1 MTENLLVTSIPILLQ
16 GLLVTVLLSI
26 AAIIGG
32 TLLGL
37 IAAIVR
43 AFGPAGTANI
53 ARLYTELFRGTPVLI
68 TLMFIYFGVSY
79 FGYAI
84 DVFAAGVVGLSVYQ
98 GAYISEIFRSGIE
111 SVHKGQWEVSQILGL
126 SKTQAFVSVILP
138 QTGRIVLP
146 PLIGQY
152 LSLIKDTSIV
162 SMIGM
167 SELMHQGQAIV
178 DRIGQ
183 PVGVYGLV
191 ALIYFIVCF
200 PLSRWVRRHDR
211 RRSVLS

>member
-1 MTENLLVTSIPILLQ
+1 MTGNLFMTSIPILLQ
-16 GLLVTVLLSI
+16 GLLVTVLLSV
-26 AAIIGG
+26 AAIAGG

-43 AFGPAGTANI
+43 AFGPAGTSNI

>member
-1 MTENLLVTSIPILLQ
+1 MTSDLLMTSLPILLQ
-16 GLLVTVLLSI
+16 GLLTTLILSV
-26 AAIIGG
+26 AAIVGG
-32 TLLGL
+32 TLVGL
-37 IAAIVR
+37 LAAVLR
-43 AFGPAGTANI
+43 TFGPWGTPRF

-84 DVFAAGVVGLSVYQ
+84 DVFAAGAIGLSVYQ
-98 GAYISEIFRSGIE
+98 GAYIAEIFRSGIE
-111 SVHKGQWEVSQILGL
+111 SVQRGQWEVSQILGL
-126 SKTQAFVSVILP
+126 SKTQAFFSVILP
-138 QTGRIVLP
+138 QTGKIVLP

-178 DRIGQ
+178 DRIGK
-183 PVGVYGLV
+183 PVEIYGLV
-191 ALIYFIVCF
+191 AVLYFVVCF

-211 RRSVLS
+211 RRSLLS

>member
-1 MTENLLVTSIPILLQ
+1 MTENLFVTSIPILLQ

>member
-1 MTENLLVTSIPILLQ
+1 MTSDLLMSSLPILLQ
-16 GLLVTVLLSI
+16 GLLTTLILSV
-26 AAIIGG
+26 AAIVGG
-32 TLLGL
+32 TLVGL
-37 IAAIVR
+37 LAAVLR
-43 AFGPAGTANI
+43 AFGPWGTPRL

-84 DVFAAGVVGLSVYQ
+84 DVFAAGVIGLSVYQ
-98 GAYISEIFRSGIE
+98 GAYIAEVFRSGIE
-111 SVHKGQWEVSQILGL
+111 SVQKGQWEVSQILGL
-126 SKTQAFVSVILP
+126 SKIQAFFSVILP
-138 QTGRIVLP
+138 QTGKIVLP

-183 PVGVYGLV
+183 PVEIYGLV
-191 ALIYFIVCF
+191 ALLYFIVCF

-211 RRSVLS
+211 RRSLLS